1 MSTSSDDWV
10 RYYQQILAVSG
21 HGRAASNEQLIT
33 VMGTATTINSSG
45 GKTPECLVTD
55 PILKSQGNHLFKP
68 IRKRSRVSRQT
79 PITLFSTTTAN
90 FKAMVQHFTGYPTS
104 FFAPV
109 APYLKRPHINSGL
122 ENGQPIANPN
132 TVMVGRAVY
141 NLAEIEQQ
149 RQFKHQQYML
159 PGNISCSVDDE
170 HAFLQ
175 ELHSSIGPVM
185 AASGVGLG
193 MDDAFSPVPPF
204 FTRT

>member
-10 RYYQQILAVSG
+10 RYYQQIIAVSG
-21 HGRAASNEQLIT
+21 HGRAASNEQPNT

-45 GKTPECLVTD
+45 GKTPGGLVTE
-55 PILKSQGNHLFKP
+55 PILKCQENHLFKP

-79 PITLFSTTTAN
+79 PITLFSTTTTN
-90 FKAMVQHFTGYPTS
+90 FKAMVQQFTGYP
-104 FFAPV
+104 
-109 APYLKRPHINSGL
+109 YLKRAHINLGL
-122 ENGQPIANPN
+122 ENSQPIANPN
-132 TVMVGRAVY
+132 TVMVGRAGY

-159 PGNISCSVDDE
+159 PGNISGSVDHE

-193 MDDAFSPVPPF
+193 MDDAFPPEPPF